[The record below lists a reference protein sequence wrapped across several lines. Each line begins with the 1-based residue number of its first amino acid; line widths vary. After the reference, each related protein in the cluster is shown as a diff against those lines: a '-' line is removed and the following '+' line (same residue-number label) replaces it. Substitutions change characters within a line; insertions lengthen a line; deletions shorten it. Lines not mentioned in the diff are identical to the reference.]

1 MTATPP
7 VVLEPSASGDRL
19 LPWRKVKDLTGI
31 SRTTAWRLQNAG
43 DFPSPVVVSPGRVAW
58 RERDVTAW
66 KETLAPRGARP
77 RSAQAKPPAPEMEA
91 RDARPPAPR
100 PTPPMGQAPEPG
112 RPRRRPQRSSNQMS
126 FDF

>member
-7 VVLEPSASGDRL
+7 FVLEPAASGDRL

-43 DFPSPVVVSPGRVAW
+43 DFPSPVVISPGRVAW

-66 KETLAPRGARP
+66 KETLSPRGARP
-77 RSAQAKPPAPEMEA
+77 PSAQAKPPAPEMEV

-100 PTPPMGQAPEPG
+100 PTPPVRQAPEPG
-112 RPRRRPQRSSNQMS
+112 RPRRKPQRPSNQMS